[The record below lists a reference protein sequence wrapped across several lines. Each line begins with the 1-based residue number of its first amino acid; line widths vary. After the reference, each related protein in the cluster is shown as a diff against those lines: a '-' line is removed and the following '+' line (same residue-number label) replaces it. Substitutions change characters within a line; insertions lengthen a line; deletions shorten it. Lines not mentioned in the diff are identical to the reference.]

1 MGYQGWVRWL
11 VVGSGRYLGAEKAA
25 SSREAGV
32 RVITVAELEQ
42 MTPEDRERTFK
53 DSIVRDLD
61 DVPERFRPVM
71 EAQRDRVLER
81 EAGLRGNAS

>member
-1 MGYQGWVRWL
+1 M
-11 VVGSGRYLGAEKAA
+11 
-25 SSREAGV
+25 

-42 MTPEDRERTFK
+42 MTPEERERTFK

-61 DVPERFRPVM
+61 DVPEQFRPVL

-81 EAGLRGNAS
+81 EARLRGNAS

>member
-1 MGYQGWVRWL
+1 M
-11 VVGSGRYLGAEKAA
+11 
-25 SSREAGV
+25 

-42 MTPEDRERTFK
+42 MTHEERERTFK

-61 DVPERFRPVM
+61 DVPERFRPVL

-81 EAGLRGNAS
+81 EARLRGNAS